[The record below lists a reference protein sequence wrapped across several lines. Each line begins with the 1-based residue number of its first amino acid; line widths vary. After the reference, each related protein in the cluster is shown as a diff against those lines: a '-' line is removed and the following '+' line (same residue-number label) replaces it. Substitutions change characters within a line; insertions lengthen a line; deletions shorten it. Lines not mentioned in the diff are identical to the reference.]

1 MRRGCNGP
9 DAAEVPTAATH
20 LDQPPACFAASY
32 TQLPG
37 LTYPTTRPRP
47 PNYPQIAT
55 VLALEKQGPAAL
67 QSLEAATASGMAG
80 GSLITIPTAYKR

>member
-1 MRRGCNGP
+1 MLAHGALNSP
-9 DAAEVPTAATH
+9 DMSSLSH
-20 LDQPPACFAASY
+20 LTS
-32 TQLPG
+32 
-37 LTYPTTRPRP
+37 
-47 PNYPQIAT
+47 QIAT